1 MSTKAPRSISALS
14 ARLKSARLKGPT
26 TQATERARRM
36 LGVYLESAEAHGVPF
51 RDLVGQLAS
60 GTAALRIA
68 GAELEQQ
75 AADPAGPMAEA
86 DCSMGCAFC
95 CILSDDGGTVTEAE
109 ARQVHAALAPM
120 AGGPDGRDW
129 HPRAC
134 AALDP
139 ETRLCRVYEARPL
152 LCRTYLSRDVEACKQ
167 IAEGTPAAG
176 AGVLGAQGVMLSAQ
190 ALARAMLK
198 GVTSVPS
205 YALAVVTAGAADG
218 ENIETTLGR
227 ARQKPR
233 GLEDER
239 ARLSGF

>member
-1 MSTKAPRSISALS
+1 MSKAPRSAAALA
-14 ARLKSARLKGPT
+14 ARLKTARLKGPA
-26 TQATERARRM
+26 TQAEARARRM

-75 AADPAGPMAEA
+75 AADPGGPMAEA
-86 DCSMGCAFC
+86 DCAMGCAFC

-109 ARQVHAALAPM
+109 ARQVHAALAPL
-120 AGGPDGRDW
+120 AGGPDGRNW

-134 AALDP
+134 VALDP
-139 ETRLCRVYEARPL
+139 ETRLCRIYEARPL
-152 LCRTYLSRDVEACKQ
+152 LCRTYLSHDVEACKQ
-167 IAEGTPAAG
+167 IADGTPAAG

-190 ALARAMLK
+190 ALVRAMLR
-198 GVTSVPS
+198 GVVQVPS
-205 YALAVVTAGAADG
+205 YALAGVTAGAADG
-218 ENIETTLGR
+218 EDMDTTLAR